1 MFGKYCPSRR
11 LRIFSAHKIN
21 KPQLGYCVRI
31 ELYTRKI
38 SSETNQL
45 ECLSHIYIYQEI
57 LQTLKDEQ
65 IEEYTLQC

>member
-21 KPQLGYCVRI
+21 KPQLGYCVPI
-31 ELYTRKI
+31 ELTRKI
-38 SSETNQL
+38 SSGTNQL

-57 LQTLKDEQ
+57 LQTLKDQQ